1 MDRNTDIHTRET
13 RRRRTLWRL
22 AGLLPGDPA
31 ALELILALDEIDLA
45 EINDASSVTK
55 LLDVEELRVQVL
67 AEDHACGFSIVRAQ
81 NIPQPWRSR
90 FLAASIGAT
99 RVAEGFYAHDWHS
112 FLRRWQAEMI
122 HLDRHRSAGTKS
134 TS

>member
-13 RRRRTLWRL
+13 QRRRVLWRL
-22 AGLLPGDPA
+22 AGLQPGDPA
-31 ALELILALDEIDLA
+31 ALELILALDEIDRA
-45 EINDASSVTK
+45 EADDASLVTK
-55 LLDVEELRVQVL
+55 ILDAEELLVQVL
-67 AEDHACGFSIVRAQ
+67 AEDHACGFTIVRHQ

-90 FLAASIGAT
+90 FLAASIGST
-99 RVAEGFYAHDWHS
+99 RVVEGFYAHDWHS

-122 HLDRHRSAGTKS
+122 HLDSHRSAGMKS